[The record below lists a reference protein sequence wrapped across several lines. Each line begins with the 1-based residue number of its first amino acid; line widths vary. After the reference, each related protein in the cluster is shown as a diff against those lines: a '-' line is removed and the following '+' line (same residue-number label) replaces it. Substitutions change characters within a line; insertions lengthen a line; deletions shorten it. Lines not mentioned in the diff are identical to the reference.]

1 MELKLKFEPTA
12 FSWIRLPRALC
23 KGQAQEMPI
32 LMSERDK
39 DASTKDSVHT
49 EMRDNKVVSTDK
61 KRACQNIAEK
71 AK

>member
-1 MELKLKFEPTA
+1 
-12 FSWIRLPRALC
+12 
-23 KGQAQEMPI
+23 
-32 LMSERDK
+32 MSERDK

-61 KRACQNIAEK
+61 KKRACQNIAEK